1 MISCDKGQIK
11 IEGRKT
17 VIMAEL
23 TSLVHE
29 LIEDDGEQVL
39 TKEELDECVD
49 MAKMSEE
56 ELDDGIKSMVDK
68 MSPEQLLGALISTL
82 ADLKNM

>member
-1 MISCDKGQIK
+1 MISCDKGQIT
-11 IEGRKT
+11 IEGRKDR
-17 VIMAEL
+17 IMAEL
-23 TSLVHE
+23 TSLVHA

-39 TKEELDECVD
+39 TKEELDKCVD

-56 ELDDGIKSMVDK
+56 ELDNSIKSMADK

-82 ADLKNM
+82 ADLKDM